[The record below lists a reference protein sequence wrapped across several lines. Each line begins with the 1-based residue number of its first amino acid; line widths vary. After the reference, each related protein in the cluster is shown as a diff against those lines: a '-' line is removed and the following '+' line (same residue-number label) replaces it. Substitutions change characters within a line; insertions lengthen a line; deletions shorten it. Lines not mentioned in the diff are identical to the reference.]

1 MGIKEQQDIKQ
12 KYHAEAM
19 RYMNNATQ
27 TLKKAG
33 KEGKYYQDEKYVKTA
48 SGIAYNGV
56 LKALDGYLILKGIE
70 KPKGRKSIEW
80 YQSNIGKLDKKLNS
94 EMKAAYDI
102 LHLSGYYDGN
112 NLVPVIQSGFE
123 VAYDIIKRIQP

>member
-1 MGIKEQQDIKQ
+1 MSIKEQQEIKQ

-19 RYMNNATQ
+19 RYMENAEE
-27 TLKKAG
+27 TLKKAR

-56 LKALDGYLILKGIE
+56 LKALVGFLILNGID
-70 KPKGRKSIEW
+70 KKKGRKSIGW
-80 YQSNIGKLDKKLNS
+80 YQENIAKNDRKLNA
-94 EMKAAYDI
+94 ELKNAYDT

-112 NLVPVIQSGFE
+112 TLVPVIQSGFE
-123 VAYDIIKRIQP
+123 VAYDIIKRIEP

>member
-1 MGIKEQQDIKQ
+1 MSIKEQQEIKQ

-19 RYMNNATQ
+19 RYMENAEE
-27 TLKKAG
+27 TLKKAR

-56 LKALDGYLILKGIE
+56 LKALDGFLILNGID
-70 KPKGRKSIEW
+70 KKKGRKSIGW
-80 YQSNIGKLDKKLNS
+80 YQENIAKNDKKLNA
-94 EMKAAYDI
+94 ELKNAYDT

-112 NLVPVIQSGFE
+112 TLVPVIQSGFE
-123 VAYDIIKRIQP
+123 VAYDIIKRIEP

>member
-1 MGIKEQQDIKQ
+1 MSIKEQKEVKQ
-12 KYHAEAM
+12 KYYAEAM
-19 RYMNNATQ
+19 RYMDNAKE

-56 LKALDGYLILKGIE
+56 LKALDGYLMLKGIKKE
-70 KPKGRKSIEW
+70 KGRKSIEW
-80 YQSNIGKLDKKLNS
+80 YQSNIGQLDRKLNS

-102 LHLSGYYDGN
+102 LNLSGYYDGN
-112 NLVPVIQSGFE
+112 KAVPVIQTGFE
-123 VAYDIIKRIQP
+123 VAYDKRIEP